1 MPKLIVL
8 TEGIEPTSFEFTKEA
23 TSVGRD
29 DENDITLPHQSVS
42 GSHAELVMRGEDVHV
57 RDLGSTNGTYING
70 NKVAESPLQPSEVIT
85 FGEVELKLDGPRK
98 AQSHDKQLEQGVR
111 LGNLD
116 SAPKGPAKGFSKK
129 SDKSGRYFVIF
140 GVVVA
145 VVLHIDGGGEVVCC
159 NMTFRRLGSGIICIV
174 ASGSAFVFDPG

>member
-57 RDLGSTNGTYING
+57 RDLGSTNGTYIG
-70 NKVAESPLQPSEVIT
+70 TVRITQPTTIT
-85 FGEVELKLDGPRK
+85 MGTQVRIGKTILELRK
-98 AQSHDKQLEQGVR
+98 
-111 LGNLD
+111 
-116 SAPKGPAKGFSKK
+116 
-129 SDKSGRYFVIF
+129 
-140 GVVVA
+140 
-145 VVLHIDGGGEVVCC
+145 
-159 NMTFRRLGSGIICIV
+159 
-174 ASGSAFVFDPG
+174 

>member
-23 TSVGRD
+23 TAVGRD
-29 DENDITLPHQSVS
+29 DENDITLPHESVS
-42 GSHAELVMRGEDVHV
+42 GSHAELLLRGEDAHV

-98 AQSHDKQLEQGVR
+98 AQSHDNHLEQGVR
-111 LGNLD
+111 FGNLD

-129 SDKSGRYFVIF
+129 SNKSGKYFVIF

-145 VVLHIDGGGEVVCC
+145 VVIIGVLI
-159 NMTFRRLGSGIICIV
+159 MAWKRLQ
-174 ASGSAFVFDPG
+174 